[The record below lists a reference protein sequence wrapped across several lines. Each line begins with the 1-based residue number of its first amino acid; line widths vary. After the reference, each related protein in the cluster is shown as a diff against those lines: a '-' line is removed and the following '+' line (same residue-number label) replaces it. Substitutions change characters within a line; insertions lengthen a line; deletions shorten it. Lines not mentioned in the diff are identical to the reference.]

1 MALVVAP
8 TVKGVTPVRSVL
20 PTLILVVASVSPVPV
35 KLRRMRGPR
44 SVLSAVQ
51 LISTL
56 PIPRTPPA
64 RLVRLTLCLLGARSQ
79 NVPQIVQ
86 WTRILPIPRTP
97 PARLVRLALRLLG
110 VRPPNVLQIVQWV
123 RILPILRTL
132 HARLVRLAILLLVVR
147 PLLVAWIVLWGITT
161 MQVMMHATR
170 ARQVKSLRGGL

>member
-51 LISTL
+51 LIST
-56 PIPRTPPA
+56 
-64 RLVRLTLCLLGARSQ
+64 
-79 NVPQIVQ
+79 
-86 WTRILPIPRTP
+86 LPIPRTP